1 MSKENIVFRSLPITP
16 HRPLLPGF
24 APALGTTLLW
34 TGLLVALPLSALALR
49 PWEHGPGAMLHVL
62 TGDRVRAALALSFG
76 AAALAAT
83 IALGL
88 GLVLAWALARGP
100 RSGPLAAVRRGL
112 DLLIDLPFALPTA
125 VSGIALATLYGPRG
139 WFGAPL
145 HELGID
151 IAYTRAGIEVALV
164 FVSLPFAVRAVEP
177 VLAALPAAREEAAES
192 LGATHLQ
199 VLARIVLPALRPALL
214 AAYALA
220 FARALGEYGSVIFIA
235 GNMPGRSEI
244 APLLIVIR
252 LQEFDEASA
261 AAIGL
266 LMLLGAALCL
276 AALSAA
282 RRALR

>member
-1 MSKENIVFRSLPITP
+1 M
-16 HRPLLPGF
+16 LPGF
-24 APALGTTLLW
+24 GPALGATLLW
-34 TGLLVALPLSALALR
+34 TSLLVALPLSALALR
-49 PWEHGPGAMLHVL
+49 PWANGPGAMLHVL
-62 TGDRVRAALALSFG
+62 ADDRVRAALALSFG
-76 AAALAAT
+76 AAAIAAAV
-83 IALGL
+83 ALVL

-145 HELGID
+145 HALGID
-151 IAYTRAGIEVALV
+151 IAYGRAGILVALV

-177 VLAALPAAREEAAES
+177 VLAALPAAREEAAGS

-199 VLARIVLPALRPALL
+199 VLVRIVLPALRPALL

-235 GNMPGRSEI
+235 GNMPRRSEI

-266 LMLLGAALCL
+266 VMLCGAALCL
-276 AALSAA
+276 AALSRA